1 MNKHITDR
9 PQDEETTMQDIL
21 QEAWDYLLTD
31 VQRAAE
37 HCTRIEREFSNSVT
51 PNITANI
58 CYLMYG
64 VWMQQEVYAM
74 ALEQA
79 TQGIRCLLQAK
90 ESQDLLLTCHLYLAQ
105 SRALIQLQR
114 YDEATQAALQAQLLA
129 GKIKDRIAL
138 TNTLYTLGRIHSGWE
153 QYDDALVYLLKALRS
168 LSAYR
173 DEKMQGD
180 ILDALAQVRMKQ
192 LRWID
197 ATDYALRAVQ
207 TMESY
212 KRCCTTSEQTPE
224 HGGSVVYD
232 GTEYRRVAF
241 PNNAALSDAYYHLG
255 QCYLHCKE
263 YTLASLQFLYAL
275 SLRQALQDNRGIDLC
290 NKALEQCGS
299 YTHLRDWVS
308 YCDDQKLI
316 IRQKARLAS
325 SSGYVVRRISVA
337 AEERSQEYALPS
349 LQLHPRA
356 HTLSNKQQVQQ
367 KTSTRV
373 SQRQQ
378 LRLNKEKK
386 EGTKQSIV
394 NEQDFSAIL
403 LQQYPKLTPT
413 EVKICSL
420 LRQNMRSKEIAAII
434 FVNAKSVDNH
444 RISIRRK
451 MALHRSERLIT
462 ILLGIGI

>member
-1 MNKHITDR
+1 
-9 PQDEETTMQDIL
+9 MQHIL
-21 QEAWDYLLTD
+21 QEAWDCLHTD
-31 VQRAAE
+31 VHRAAE
-37 HCTRIEREFSNSVT
+37 HCARIEREFSNSVT
-51 PNITANI
+51 PNIRASI
-58 CYLMYG
+58 HYLLHS

-79 TQGIRCLLQAK
+79 TQGITCLLQAK

-105 SRALIQLQR
+105 SRALVQLQR
-114 YDEATQAALQAQLLA
+114 YDEATQAALQAQSLA

-138 TNTLYTLGRIHSGWE
+138 TNALYTLGRIHSGWG
-153 QYDDALVYLLKALRS
+153 QYDDAACYLLRAFRYV
-168 LSAYR
+168 SAYE

-232 GTEYRRVAF
+232 GAEYRRVAF
-241 PNNAALSDAYYHLG
+241 SNNAALSNAYYHLG

-263 YTLASLQFLYAL
+263 YTPASLQFLYAL

-299 YTHLRDWVS
+299 YTHLRDWVG

-325 SSGYVVRRISVA
+325 SSGYVVRRISVVA
-337 AEERSQEYALPS
+337 QERSQEYALPS
-349 LQLHPRA
+349 LQHHPRA
-356 HTLSNKQQVQQ
+356 HTLSNKQQVQYNASLKVQ
-367 KTSTRV
+367 QQYRQTKGTREV
-373 SQRQQ
+373 TNQRV
-378 LRLNKEKK
+378 
-386 EGTKQSIV
+386 V

-420 LRQNMRSKEIAAII
+420 LRQNMRSKEIAATI

-451 MALHRSERLIT
+451 MALHRSDRLIT
-462 ILLGIGI
+462 VLLGIGS